1 MANRYKGNPIG
12 NASNA
17 LVRNILS
24 NLGNERFNSADW
36 TETKKYSKI
45 AVLIVE
51 KSKIQKTWLWSMLFQ
66 LIRRC

>member
-36 TETKKYSKI
+36 TETKNISKI